1 MKIYMG
7 MIPFDWYRNPVRL
20 ELVRHVIPLVIFLGL
35 ICVGIGYAWA
45 MAAFRSGL

>member
-1 MKIYMG
+1 
-7 MIPFDWYRNPVRL
+7 MITLEFYRNPIRL
-20 ELVRHVIPLVIFLGL
+20 ELVRHVIPIVIFLGL